1 MYQSAI
7 FDLDGTLIN
16 SLPDIGAAMNRSLAQ
31 CGLPGFAIEAY
42 RLKVGNGVFKIAERS
57 VGDRTDLL
65 PRVLALYMRDYAENC
80 CVDSFVYPG
89 IPEALA
95 RMAAAGLSLSV
106 FSNKDQKDVEKVIRH
121 YLPGIPFA
129 CVRGRQEGVPLKPA
143 PDGALA
149 IAGEI
154 GVPPEKILY
163 VGDSMM
169 DMRCGGDAGMATVGV
184 TWGFRDRAELVENL
198 ARYLIDRPEEL
209 PGLVFRDD
217 PHHSETLL

>member
-95 RMAAAGLSLSV
+95 RMAAWGKNGHIYPVGSGRTRPLREYFEIAR
-106 FSNKDQKDVEKVIRH
+106 DEIDPA
-121 YLPGIPFA
+121 LPLGIGELPYPMGQVMHLQA
-129 CVRGRQEGVPLKPA
+129 DLGPLKEDTGFEPRFSFEE
-143 PDGALA
+143 G
-149 IAGEI
+149 IRE
-154 GVPPEKILY
+154 
-163 VGDSMM
+163 
-169 DMRCGGDAGMATVGV
+169 TVRA
-184 TWGFRDRAELVENL
+184 FRKER
-198 ARYLIDRPEEL
+198 EET
-209 PGLVFRDD
+209 GKA
-217 PHHSETLL
+217 